1 MKDKV
6 INNLSWLLICKI
18 IQAVLGLI
26 INAYVTRYLGP
37 SLYGIISYAASVA
50 AFFLPISKL
59 GLEEILIQQT
69 IDNSKE
75 EGKIYG
81 TSIIASALTSLAC
94 MVGMTCFSLIAN
106 ADSKDTS
113 IVCALYSLVLLFQ
126 SFELIRLWFQSKYL
140 SKYVAVVSLIVY
152 CVTFSY
158 KGILIFLKK
167 NVYWFAISD
176 GIGYLLIS
184 IILIIIYRKLESQ
197 RFIFSFN
204 VLKRLLSKSKYY
216 IISSMM
222 VTIFAQTDKIMLNLM
237 KGDAATGYYSAASNC
252 ATITSFIFVAII
264 NSLLPMIF
272 ENRKISEGAFEKG
285 VSLLYCIIIYLS
297 LIQSVGMTVM
307 AFPIIY
313 IMNGSAYIP
322 AVPILR
328 VCVWFSTFSYMGAVR
343 DVWILAV
350 GKQKYLWR
358 VNLCGAAM
366 NIILNFVFIPLW
378 GEIGAAVASVIT
390 QLFTNVIVGIILKPL
405 RYNNKLIIAG
415 LNPALIKD
423 FLKGT

>member
-1 MKDKV
+1 
-6 INNLSWLLICKI
+6 
-18 IQAVLGLI
+18 
-26 INAYVTRYLGP
+26 
-37 SLYGIISYAASVA
+37 
-50 AFFLPISKL
+50 
-59 GLEEILIQQT
+59 
-69 IDNSKE
+69 
-75 EGKIYG
+75 
-81 TSIIASALTSLAC
+81 
-94 MVGMTCFSLIAN
+94 
-106 ADSKDTS
+106 
-113 IVCALYSLVLLFQ
+113 
-126 SFELIRLWFQSKYL
+126 
-140 SKYVAVVSLIVY
+140 
-152 CVTFSY
+152 
-158 KGILIFLKK
+158 
-167 NVYWFAISD
+167 
-176 GIGYLLIS
+176 
-184 IILIIIYRKLESQ
+184 
-197 RFIFSFN
+197 
-204 VLKRLLSKSKYY
+204 
-216 IISSMM
+216 
-222 VTIFAQTDKIMLNLM
+222 
-237 KGDAATGYYSAASNC
+237 
-252 ATITSFIFVAII
+252 
-264 NSLLPMIF
+264 MIF
-272 ENRKISEGAFEKG
+272 ENRKISEGAFEKS

-405 RYNNKLIIAG
+405 RHNNKLIIAG

-423 FLKGT
+423 FLKGA